1 MMAVIRPTQFSA
13 LKVLDHPHKEK
24 ERGED
29 DDGYADDQEVIHGG
43 SLAVTARG
51 RHREKR
57 GAWLTRSP
65 NSHNQS
71 PDQRAK
77 LPS

>member
-51 RHREKR
+51 RHRETWCLADPQPER
-57 GAWLTRSP
+57 
-65 NSHNQS
+65 HNQI